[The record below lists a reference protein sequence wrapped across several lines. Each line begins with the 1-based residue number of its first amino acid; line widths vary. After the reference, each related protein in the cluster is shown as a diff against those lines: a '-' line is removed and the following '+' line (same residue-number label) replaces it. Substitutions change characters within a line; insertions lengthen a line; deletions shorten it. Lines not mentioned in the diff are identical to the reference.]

1 MTVDDKDL
9 IRRAQQGDRVAFGQL
24 VDAHYATMFRFAC
37 KYCGN
42 RQDAEDVTQ
51 QAFIKLAKSLGQF
64 RHESAF
70 TTWLYR
76 LVINCARDWYKR
88 QRTHSHEEQLEETAP
103 GNAEPSVMLDQVLV
117 LVEQMGAGFRETLT
131 LVLGE
136 GLTHAEAA
144 SILAVKESTVSWRVH
159 EIRKRLNAEIQPGVS
174 V

>member
-1 MTVDDKDL
+1 MTADDEDL
-9 IRRAQQGDRVAFGQL
+9 IRRAQSGDRAAFGQL
-24 VDAHYATMFRFAC
+24 VEAHYTAMFRFAC

-42 RQDAEDVTQ
+42 RPDAEDVTQ
-51 QAFIKLAKSLGQF
+51 QAFIKLAQSFGQF

-76 LVINCARDWYKR
+76 LVLNCARDWYKR
-88 QRTHSHEEQLEETAP
+88 QRTSNCEDAPEESTP
-103 GNAEPSVMLDQVLV
+103 GNAEHAVMLDQVLA
-117 LVEQMGAGFRETLT
+117 LVEQMGAGFRETLA
-131 LVLGE
+131 LVVGE

-144 SILAVKESTVSWRVH
+144 LILAVKESTVSWRVH